1 MGNVNMLAYKRI
13 GNEKSET
20 TLVFLHGST
29 MSKEGLLPLAAE
41 IKDYNCIVF
50 DLTAHGQSDGEEPE
64 QISVFA
70 GDVEYSIKQLQQQK
84 IASERIILLG
94 YSMGGAIT
102 CEVAIR
108 KNVELAGIVLLS
120 SGGDLNSYTPLVDQ
134 LKEMP
139 AEQFRTEDILDAL
152 FGAETSEADR
162 KRISD
167 LFATTKV
174 PDIIGYGDL
183 MASNRYNNLQ
193 ACKEITVPALMVH
206 GSDDKIVLPMAAIE
220 TWKTIENSELLM
232 IPYKGHG
239 VIYEDL
245 YLVRDKII
253 SFVKMSV

>member
-1 MGNVNMLAYKRI
+1 MGNGNMLAYKRT
-13 GNEKSET
+13 GNEDSGI

-29 MSKEGLLPLAAE
+29 MSKEGLLPLAE
-41 IKDYNCIVF
+41 EFRDYNCIVF

-70 GDVEYSIKQLQQQK
+70 GDVEYSVKQLQQQK
-84 IASERIILLG
+84 IATERIILLG

-108 KNVELAGIVLLS
+108 RNIELAGIVLLS

-139 AEQFRTEDILDAL
+139 VEQFRTEDILDAL
-152 FGAETSEADR
+152 FGGETSEADR
-162 KRISD
+162 KRISE
-167 LFATTKV
+167 LFAATKV
-174 PDIIGYGDL
+174 PDVTGYGDL
-183 MASNRYNNLQ
+183 MASNRYNRLQ

-206 GSDDKIVLPMAAIE
+206 GSDDKIVLPMAAVE

-239 VIYEDL
+239 VIYEDMH
-245 YLVRDKII
+245 LVRDKII
-253 SFVKMSV
+253 SFVKMCV